1 MNGYSETPQNYE
13 DETTESASA
22 ILHALELIHSPKSN
36 NDIRR
41 EATEFLD
48 RQKDVDGAYRP
59 GYYLAADHGR
69 IAIVRHFG
77 LSLIEHTIRLKWHD
91 LADVQAAQVRSW
103 TLDLARKITE
113 TDPPYIRNKVAQ
125 LWVELAK
132 KSWAVDWLDMDQA
145 LLTLWNTDLTRKDLV
160 LTILE
165 NLSEDTF
172 AREDSA
178 AAIRGQELN
187 TALVEIFTPAA
198 QFAGGL
204 MVGKTSVKLRANDEG
219 WLARIVHFMQ
229 ECISNASTVQ
239 ARLCLTRALA
249 TLRSVFSWIMLS
261 AVVSTHALRAIC
273 ASFSVE
279 DTDILMVSTSI
290 ALIHC
295 NVDCPNLTGSRRLRC
310 KSSILSTI
318 ALISM
323 MSNTQAS
330 LCRCMRQRM
339 FHYCAT
345 CMNGRLSAWRTC
357 ILQSTLFPKSFL
369 RYASPACQYRFVSVA
384 QRSMASAFA
393 CVVNCLTSNSA

>member
-1 MNGYSETPQNYE
+1 MNGYSEHPADNGE
-13 DETTESASA
+13 DTTTSASA
-22 ILHALELIHSPKSN
+22 ILHALELIHSPTSG

-41 EATEFLD
+41 EATEFLN

-69 IAIVRHFG
+69 VSIVRHFG

-91 LADVQAAQVRSW
+91 LPDDQAAQVRRW
-103 TLDLARKITE
+103 TLDLAQNITE
-113 TDPPYIRNKVAQ
+113 ADPPYVRNKVAQ

-145 LLTLWNTDLTRKDLV
+145 LLTLWDQELTSKDLV

-204 MVGKTSVKLRANDEG
+204 MVGKTSVPLRANDEG
-219 WLARIVHFMQ
+219 WLARILRLMQ
-229 ECISNASTVQ
+229 DCVSNASTAQ
-239 ARLCLTRALA
+239 ARACLTKALA

-261 AVVSTHALRAIC
+261 AVVSTHALPTIC
-273 ASFSVE
+273 ASLSVE
-279 DTDILMVSTSI
+279 DTEVLMVR
-290 ALIHC
+290 
-295 NVDCPNLTGSRRLRC
+295 TGLLFV
-310 KSSILSTI
+310 LS
-318 ALISM
+318 
-323 MSNTQAS
+323 
-330 LCRCMRQRM
+330 
-339 FHYCAT
+339 
-345 CMNGRLSAWRTC
+345 
-357 ILQSTLFPKSFL
+357 
-369 RYASPACQYRFVSVA
+369 
-384 QRSMASAFA
+384 
-393 CVVNCLTSNSA
+393 